1 MSSGM
6 DKETALNNLLAECF
20 NARLAEYQLCDIAGV
35 SRATLSRWKRNPDMI
50 RASTL
55 NTLEKAVRDYVKGQ
69 SA

>member
-1 MSSGM
+1 M

-55 NTLEKAVRDYVKGQ
+55 NTLENAVRAYAKDHA
-69 SA
+69 S